1 MKHILKKRLTLAV
14 TLLSLLFAGPG
25 LALTLNEAQK
35 LLASDGAADDAFG
48 YSVAVD
54 GDTAVIGAVQD
65 DDNGGNSGSAYVY
78 TRSGTTWSRQAKL
91 TASDGAADDWFGRS
105 VAVDRDTAVRR

>member
-14 TLLSLLFAGPG
+14 TLLSLLFVGQG
-25 LALTLNEAQK
+25 FALPLNEVQE
-35 LLASDGAADDAFG
+35 LLASDGTYHDRFG
-48 YSVAVD
+48 DSVALD
-54 GDTAVIGAVQD
+54 EDTAVIGAWAD
-65 DDNGGNSGSAYVY
+65 DDNKRRSSSAYVY

-105 VAVDRDTAVRR
+105 VAVDEDTAVRR